1 MVEEVELEEATEKDI
16 LAALKKERISGYF
29 SGGTLYVAQR
39 ALETAR
45 DLLRSMK
52 LKSIPKLVGEHK
64 GTKPHKHPHED
75 DLEESGMSDLHLHIK
90 DGKSAQE
97 IAKLMKVDVKTI
109 EKLMKGFN
117 EKVDPADVDDD
128 ATDDDVIAASK
139 NIMMQLRKAVSLR
152 GKFKVEFGDK
162 KEIKVPVKI
171 AQEVQKKY
179 NSLRRPADKE
189 EFQTKIA
196 KSYEDM
202 LKALKENAIK
212 EKTGQDRIVG
222 LVSDKL
228 KEKKHG

>member
-1 MVEEVELEEATEKDI
+1 MP
-16 LAALKKERISGYF
+16 S
-29 SGGTLYVAQR
+29 
-39 ALETAR
+39 
-45 DLLRSMK
+45 
-52 LKSIPKLVGEHK
+52 LVGEHK

-75 DLEESGMSDLHLHIK
+75 DLEESGMSDLHQHIK
-90 DGKSAQE
+90 DGKSAKE
-97 IAKLMKVDVKTI
+97 ISKLMKVDVKTI

-117 EKVDPADVDDD
+117 EASASADARRQGAYRRGADDPDPIQTTPT
-128 ATDDDVIAASK
+128 ATDADMKSAKK
-139 NIMMQLRKAVSLR
+139 NIIAQLRKVVSLR

-162 KEIKVPVKI
+162 KKKDVPVKI